1 MLRCFP
7 IPSSLS
13 EVPVRFSSY
22 PPLGVI
28 AAALFAAC
36 NGDPTAPTAPTTP
49 SFSQSSPLILGH
61 LYRFTLTC
69 TDAVSQFSF
78 VELRADDGDRFQ
90 VRCGEGQTAPNHSFV
105 SFSYRIVLQGGFL
118 NKLCEDTGI
127 NTVGP
132 FKCRKGSQYS
142 ATLMLIDLGLI

>member
-1 MLRCFP
+1 
-7 IPSSLS
+7 
-13 EVPVRFSSY
+13 VRFSSY
-22 PPLGVI
+22 YPLGVL
-28 AAALFAAC
+28 AAALVAAC
-36 NGDPTAPTAPTTP
+36 GNDPAASTAPTTP

-69 TDAVSQFSF
+69 ADAVSQFSF
-78 VELRADDGDRFQ
+78 VEIRTDLGDLFE
-90 VRCGEGQTAPNHSFV
+90 VRCGEGQTAPTHNFG
-105 SFSYRIVLQGGFL
+105 SFSYRIVLQGGFIS
-118 NKLCEDTGI
+118 KLCENTDI